1 MKKVV
6 ISASS
11 SLRDEINK
19 WIKFFQ
25 DNGFDVLDYPKSI
38 KGENFL
44 KDFPPVHKEFYKTLN
59 NADIHFIANENKN
72 DTEGYIGVAVFAE
85 IAFTIGL
92 KLAHNKNIR
101 IILYQKPLPESLFYE
116 DLNLWMENGWLEI
129 FDESKL

>member
-59 NADIHFIANENKN
+59 K
-72 DTEGYIGVAVFAE
+72 IGR
-85 IAFTIGL
+85 
-92 KLAHNKNIR
+92 AHV
-101 IILYQKPLPESLFYE
+101 
-116 DLNLWMENGWLEI
+116 
-129 FDESKL
+129 